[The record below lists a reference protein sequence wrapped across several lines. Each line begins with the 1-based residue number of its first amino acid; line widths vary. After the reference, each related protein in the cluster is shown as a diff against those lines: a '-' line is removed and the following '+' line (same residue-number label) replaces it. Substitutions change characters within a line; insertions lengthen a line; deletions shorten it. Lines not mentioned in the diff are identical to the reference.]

1 MINTVRVL
9 IVEDLSTDA
18 ELAEREVLKVLP
30 RSRFL
35 RVETQ
40 EDFLASFESFQ
51 PDMIISD
58 YMLPYFDGMS
68 ALKLAQEH
76 APETPFIIL
85 TGSMNEETA
94 VECMKAGA
102 WDYVIKEHTK
112 RLGPA
117 VLAALE
123 QKHLRIEKLRAEE
136 ALRESE
142 KHYRLLFKNM
152 LEGLAHCRIIIDNGK
167 PRDFVHLNVN
177 DSFRRMTGLDDP
189 VGKRVTE
196 IVPGIGDSNPELFEI
211 FGRVSQSGIPETF
224 ETYIKP
230 LGIWL
235 AISVYSTEK
244 DYFVAVSYDITK
256 RKEAEQAKNEQ
267 TKLLSTLI
275 NGLPD
280 IVALQRPDHSVIF
293 YNQAGYDFLDTSHS
307 EIDDRKCFSLGS
319 RDGVI
324 EACATTKV
332 GLSGQIET
340 TERYFPEK
348 KTWLETRALPVL
360 DDSGKPSMIIE
371 ILRDITDRKR
381 SEEALRK
388 SEERLRLAL
397 EATSDGVW
405 DWNIET
411 GEVLRSPGFFS
422 MLGYEAEEFSA
433 SFEEWRRLIHPE
445 DLEPTIEA
453 LDEYLSGKRDTYEV
467 EFRVS
472 NKSGDSVW
480 MLSRGKVVARDRD
493 GKPLRMIG
501 THADITERKRAEK
514 LMLIRMTLLEYAA
527 THSTEELLQKTL
539 DEVSAMTNSFIGFYH
554 FVEDDQT
561 TLNLQAWST
570 RTVNEFCRAE
580 GKGLHYGIDQ
590 AGVWVDCVYERKPVI
605 HNDYSALHHR
615 KGMPPG
621 HAPVIRELVVPVM
634 RSDRIVAILGV
645 GNKPSD
651 YTEKD
656 AEIVSYLAD
665 VVWETIQR
673 KLAEE
678 ERIRLITAIEQSAEM
693 VMVTDAAGTILYAN
707 PAFEKITGYS
717 REDAIGNKPNI
728 LKSGQHNN
736 DFYEHLWKTITDGKV
751 WSGRIINRKKDGSL
765 FEEESTISPVKD
777 DSGKIAN
784 YVAVKRDVTREVS
797 LQAQLLQAQKMEAVG
812 TLAGGIAHDFNNI
825 LQVTLGYSELLLQ
838 EKEEG
843 DSEYADLKKILHAA
857 KNGAELVQSLLTFS
871 RKVEPKFVQ
880 LSINRQITQVE
891 KLLRRTIPRMIEIQL
906 NLDPDVSEIDA
917 DPTQIEQVLM
927 NLAVN
932 ARDAMPDGGTITIR
946 THDVTLDTDYCNF
959 HAEATP
965 GDYVLLSVSDT
976 GHGMHKEELQ
986 HIFEPF
992 YTTKELGRGT
1002 GLGLAIIYGIIK
1014 QHGGHIACYS
1024 EVGKGTRFEI
1034 YFPAIKRDTIT
1045 DIESSLEMP
1054 AFGTETVLIV
1064 DDERF
1069 VRELGCRILER
1080 NGYSVLTADDGEEAL
1095 KVYSQEKDK
1104 IDLVI
1109 LDLIM
1114 PTMGG
1119 RDCLRKLLMLDSH
1132 ARIIIASGYS
1142 ADSSTKECLEIGA
1155 KGFVPKP
1162 FRFKELL
1169 RQVRKTLDEK

>member
-1 MINTVRVL
+1 MTEIVRVL

-18 ELAEREVLKVLP
+18 ELAEREVSKVLP
-30 RSRFL
+30 QSRFL
-35 RVETQ
+35 CVETR
-40 EDFLASFESFQ
+40 EEFLASIESFR

-58 YMLPYFDGMS
+58 YKLPYFDGMS
-68 ALKLAQEH
+68 ALKIAQEH
-76 APETPFIIL
+76 VPETPFIIL

-123 QKHLRIEKLRAEE
+123 QKQLRTEKLRAEE
-136 ALRESE
+136 ALRQSE
-142 KHYRLLFKNM
+142 RRYRLLFKNM
-152 LEGLAHCRIIIDNGK
+152 QEGLAHCRIIIEGGK
-167 PRDFVHLNVN
+167 PQDFVYLNVN
-177 DSFRRMTGLDDP
+177 DSFRKMTRLEDP
-189 VGKRVTE
+189 VGKKVTE
-196 IVPGIGDSNPELFEI
+196 ILPGIRDSNPELFEL
-211 FGRVSQSGIPETF
+211 FGRVCQSGIPETF
-224 ETYIKP
+224 ETYVEP
-230 LGIWL
+230 LGLWL
-235 AISVYSTEK
+235 AISVYSTAE
-244 DYFVAVSYDITK
+244 DHFMAVTYDITK
-256 RKEAEQAKNEQ
+256 RKEAEHAKNEQ
-267 TKLLSTLI
+267 TRLLSTLI

-293 YNQAGYDFLDTSHS
+293 YNQAGYDFLGKSPS
-307 EIDDRKCFSLGS
+307 EINDHKCFSLIG
-319 RDGVI
+319 RDNVCKS
-324 EACATTKV
+324 CATTKA

-340 TERYFPEK
+340 VEKYFPERE
-348 KTWLETRALPVL
+348 TWLEARALPVL
-360 DDSGKPSMIIE
+360 DDNGNPSMVIQ
-371 ILRDITDRKR
+371 ILRDVTDRKR

-388 SEERLRLAL
+388 SEERFRLAM

-405 DWNIET
+405 DWDIET
-411 GEVLRSPGFFS
+411 GEVLRSQGFFS
-422 MLGYEAEEFSA
+422 MLGYDSEEFSGRLD
-433 SFEEWRRLIHPE
+433 EWQGLVHP
-445 DLEPTIEA
+445 DDFEPTIEA
-453 LDEYLSGKRDTYEV
+453 LNEYLNGKRDIYEV
-467 EFRVS
+467 EFRMS
-472 NKSGDSVW
+472 AKSGDFLW
-480 MLSRGKVVARDRD
+480 ILSRGKVVARDRD

-514 LMLIRMTLLEYAA
+514 LIIIRMTLLEYAA
-527 THSTEELLQKTL
+527 VHSTEELLRKTL
-539 DEVSAMTNSFIGFYH
+539 DEVSEMTNSFIGFYH
-554 FVEDDQT
+554 FVEDVEV

-570 RTVNEFCRAE
+570 RTINEFCRAE
-580 GKGLHYGIDQ
+580 GKGLHYGIDK
-590 AGVWVDCVYERKPVI
+590 AGVWVDCVHERKPVI

-615 KGMPPG
+615 KGTPPG

-634 RSDRIVAILGV
+634 RSDRTVAILGV

-665 VVWETIQR
+665 VAWEIIQR
-673 KLAEE
+673 KLVEE
-678 ERIRLITAIEQSAEM
+678 ERIRLITAIEQSAETV
-693 VMVTDAAGTILYAN
+693 VMTDATGTILYAN

-717 REDAIGNKPNI
+717 REEVVGNKPNI
-728 LKSGQHNN
+728 LKSGQHN
-736 DFYEHLWKTITDGKV
+736 DYFYEHLWKTITAGEV

-777 DSGKIAN
+777 DSGKIAY

-838 EKEEG
+838 DKEKG
-843 DSEYADLKKILHAA
+843 DAEYTDLKKILYAA

-906 NLDPDVSEIDA
+906 NLDPDVSEINA

-932 ARDAMPDGGTITIR
+932 ARDAMSDGGTIIIR
-946 THDVTLDTDYCNF
+946 THDVTLDTDYCSF

-976 GHGMHKEELQ
+976 GHGMQKEELQ

-1014 QHGGHIACYS
+1014 QHAGHIACYS
-1024 EVGKGTRFEI
+1024 EVGKGTTFEI
-1034 YFPAIKRDTIT
+1034 YLPAIKTEAVI
-1045 DIESSLEMP
+1045 DIESSGEMP

-1064 DDERF
+1064 DDEEF
-1069 VRELGCRILER
+1069 VRELGSRILMR
-1080 NGYSVLTADDGEEAL
+1080 NGYTVLTANDGEEAL
-1095 KVYSQEKDK
+1095 KIYSRDRGK

-1119 RDCLRKLLMLDSH
+1119 KDCLKTLLMLDPQ
-1132 ARIIIASGYS
+1132 ARIIIASGYA
-1142 ADSSTKECLEIGA
+1142 ADSSTKECLETGA
-1155 KGFVPKP
+1155 KGFVLKP

>member
-1 MINTVRVL
+1 MTEMVKVL
-9 IVEDLSTDA
+9 IIEDLSTDA
-18 ELAEREVLKVLP
+18 ELAQREVLKVLP

-35 RVETQ
+35 CVETR
-40 EDFLASFESFQ
+40 EEFLASIESYQ

-58 YMLPYFDGMS
+58 YKLPSFDGMS

-76 APETPFIIL
+76 VPETPFIIL

-102 WDYVIKEHTK
+102 WDYVIKEHSK
-112 RLGPA
+112 RLGSA

-123 QKHLRIEKLRAEE
+123 QKHLRAEKLLAEE

-142 KHYRLLFKNM
+142 RRYRLLFKNM
-152 LEGLAHCRIIIDNGK
+152 QEGLAHCRIIIEDGK

-177 DSFRRMTGLDDP
+177 DSFRKMTGLKDP

-196 IVPGIGDSNPELFEI
+196 ILPGIGDSNPELFEV
-211 FGRVSQSGIPETF
+211 FGRVCQSGIPETF
-224 ETYIKP
+224 ETYIEP

-235 AISVYSTEK
+235 AISAYRTKK
-244 DYFVAVSYDITK
+244 DHFMAVSYDITK
-256 RKEAEQAKNEQ
+256 RKEAEHAKNEQ

-280 IVALQRPDHSVIF
+280 IVALQRPDHSIIF
-293 YNQAGYDFLDTSHS
+293 YNQAGYDFLGKSPS
-307 EIDDRKCFSLGS
+307 EINDHKCFSLIG
-319 RDGVI
+319 RDNVCKP
-324 EACATTKV
+324 CATSKA

-340 TERYFPEK
+340 IEKYFPEK
-348 KTWLETRALPVL
+348 DTWLEARALPVL
-360 DDSGKPSMIIE
+360 DDNGNPSMVIQ
-371 ILRDITDRKR
+371 ILRDVTDRKR

-388 SEERLRLAL
+388 SEERLRLAM

-405 DWNIET
+405 DWDIET

-422 MLGYEAEEFSA
+422 MLGYDSEEFSGRLD
-433 SFEEWRRLIHPE
+433 EWQRLVHP
-445 DLEPTIEA
+445 DDFGPTIEA
-453 LDEYLSGKRDTYEV
+453 LNDYFNGKRDIYEV
-467 EFRVS
+467 EFRMS
-472 NKSGDSVW
+472 AKSGDFVW
-480 MLSRGKVVARDRD
+480 ILSRGKIVSRGPD

-514 LMLIRMTLLEYAA
+514 LTIIRMTLLEYAA
-527 THSTEELLQKTL
+527 AHSTEELLQKTL
-539 DEVSAMTNSFIGFYH
+539 DEVIEMTNSFIGFYH
-554 FVEDDQT
+554 FVEDDQV

-570 RTVNEFCRAE
+570 RTINEFCRAE
-580 GKGLHYGIDQ
+580 GKGLHYSIDQ
-590 AGVWVDCVYERKPVI
+590 AGVWVDCVHERKPVI
-605 HNDYSALHHR
+605 HNDYSALRHR
-615 KGMPPG
+615 KGMPSG
-621 HAPVIRELVVPVM
+621 HAPVIRELVAPVL
-634 RSDRIVAILGV
+634 RSDRTVAILGV
-645 GNKPSD
+645 GNKPSN

-665 VVWETIQR
+665 VAWEIIQR

-693 VMVTDAAGTILYAN
+693 VVMTDATGTILYAN

-717 REDAIGNKPNI
+717 REEVIGNKPNI
-728 LKSGQHNN
+728 LKSGQHKD
-736 DFYEHLWKTITDGKV
+736 DFYEQLWKTITSGEV
-751 WSGRIINRKKDGSL
+751 WSGHIVNRKKDGSL

-825 LQVTLGYSELLLQ
+825 LQVTLGYSEMLLQ
-838 EKEEG
+838 DKEEG
-843 DSEYADLKKILHAA
+843 DPENADLKKILHAA

-880 LSINRQITQVE
+880 LSVNRQITQVE
-891 KLLRRTIPRMIEIQL
+891 KLLRRTIPRMIEIRV
-906 NLDPDVSEIDA
+906 NLDPDVSEINA
-917 DPTQIEQVLM
+917 DPTQIEQILM

-946 THDVTLDTDYCNF
+946 TQDVTLDADYCSF

-976 GHGMHKEELQ
+976 GHGMQQETLQ

-1002 GLGLAIIYGIIK
+1002 GLGLAIIYGIVK
-1014 QHGGHIACYS
+1014 QHGGHIACHS
-1024 EVGKGTRFEI
+1024 EVGKGTRFQI
-1034 YFPAIKRDTIT
+1034 YLPAIKTEADTDT
-1045 DIESSLEMP
+1045 ESTAEMP

-1064 DDERF
+1064 DDEEF
-1069 VRELGCRILER
+1069 VRELGCRILMR
-1080 NGYSVLTADDGEEAL
+1080 NGYTVLTAADGEEAL
-1095 KVYSQEKDK
+1095 KVYSREKNT
-1104 IDLVI
+1104 IALVI

-1119 RDCLRKLLMLDSH
+1119 KDCLSKLLTLNSQVKVL
-1132 ARIIIASGYS
+1132 IASGYS
-1142 ADSSTKECLEIGA
+1142 ADSSMKECLEIGA

-1169 RQVRKTLDEK
+1169 RQVRKILDGS